1 MQLLWWTGGGKYAS
15 ADDCFLAGFVLAIAV
30 LAVAWPVMQFVKG
43 MHRGEKVRKRREL
56 AADSGHAVP
65 PARLLIAS
73 TGGDV
78 LCFDLTASP
87 LRVGRATG
95 NDLVVTTAIPGW
107 DTVSRHHAWLY
118 YDGRRGRWVV
128 KDENSSNGTCVN
140 GARTGCNILKDG
152 VRVAFGGM
160 EAVFRQTA

>member
-1 MQLLWWTGGGKYAS
+1 MQAQLIA
-15 ADDCFLAGFVLAIAV
+15 FLAGFVLASAV
-30 LAVAWPVMQFVKG
+30 LAVAWLVAQFAKG
-43 MHRGEKVRKRREL
+43 MLRGEKPGRSCEL
-56 AADSGHAVP
+56 AVDGGQAVP
-65 PARLLIAS
+65 PAKLLITS

-87 LRVGRATG
+87 LRVGRAPD
-95 NDLVVTTAIPGW
+95 NDLVVTTGIPGW

-118 YDGRRGRWVV
+118 YDGRRGRWVI
-128 KDENSSNGTCVN
+128 KDDGSSNGTCVN
-140 GARTGCNILKDG
+140 GARTGYNILEDG